1 MNPYVIIVALI
12 GAIALVSGAYFNGRA
27 DGNAN
32 GDAKIAAM
40 VEESRKAREAE
51 ATAAFKKA
59 EKLEVESAKAKIV
72 YRTITKTVDRIV
84 DRPVYLNQC
93 FDDDGVRAVTDAING
108 TLAPPAKPDSTLS
121 TTDPAR

>member
-1 MNPYVIIVALI
+1 MNPYAIIVALI
-12 GAIALVSGAYFNGRA
+12 GAIALSGGAYFKGRA

-32 GDAKIAAM
+32 GEVKIAAI

-59 EKLEVESAKAKIV
+59 EKLEVENAKAKIV
-72 YRTITKTVDRIV
+72 YRTITRTVDRIV
-84 DRPVYLNQC
+84 DRPVYLNVC

-108 TLAPPAKPDSTLS
+108 TLAPPAEPDTALP